1 MAEKF
6 YAVVISALAAILV
19 RWCVSLSPYSGK
31 IWLERRMKS
40 NLFEEKSGPYITGC
54 LLGQISRKRKATDV
68 WRLRSAETLDGN
80 NL

>member
-1 MAEKF
+1 MARKADEKQ
-6 YAVVISALAAILV
+6 LV
-19 RWCVSLSPYSGK
+19 RREIWSL
-31 IWLERRMKS
+31 
-40 NLFEEKSGPYITGC
+40 TGC

>member
-40 NLFEEKSGPYITGC
+40 NLFLTGC

-68 WRLRSAETLDGN
+68 W
-80 NL
+80 